1 MDCRTIEFS
10 PIRAQQRIDKV
21 LRVFP
26 KALVF
31 RIIAFC
37 LYLLGAKLNQISALV
52 GMPEESIR
60 TYARVV
66 FRDGFDAL
74 LDRRRNATPVVFP
87 TVQASAST
95 RVEDDWLIVKFDSI
109 SGEIKIPI
117 EHKVQART
125 VLLTLVQS
133 KLLANQD
140 IASALALSPGTCH
153 QLAKKLLV
161 NDVELALFDK
171 RRGQTRDYRVG
182 TIQKAEIIKHYAAR
196 AVSGHC
202 TSSDKVAEAVNA
214 DSEIQIS
221 ARTLRWHVAKLGLP
235 LIKRSLPE
243 MVDTLK
249 KTPDPAS

>member
-1 MDCRTIEFS
+1 MDCRNIEFS

-26 KALVF
+26 KALLF
-31 RIIAFC
+31 RILAFS
-37 LYLLGAKLNQISALV
+37 LYLLGAKLNQISSLL

-74 LDRRRNATPVVFP
+74 VDRRMNATSVVSPPV
-87 TVQASAST
+87 QQSACL
-95 RVEDDWLIVKFDSI
+95 RVERDWLIVAFNSV

-117 EHKVQART
+117 EHKLQART
-125 VLLTLVQS
+125 VLLTLAQS
-133 KLLANQD
+133 GLLANQD
-140 IASALALSPGTCH
+140 IASALALSPRTCH
-153 QLAKKLLV
+153 QLANKLLV
-161 NDVELALFDK
+161 NDIELALFDK
-171 RRGQTRDYRVG
+171 RRGQPQDYRVG
-182 TIQKAEIIKHYAAR
+182 PVLKAEIIKHYAAR
-196 AVSGHC
+196 AVTGHS
-202 TSSDKVAEAVNA
+202 TSSDKVAEAVNM
-214 DSEIQIS
+214 DSEIQIPP
-221 ARTLRWHVAKLGLP
+221 RTLRWHIAKLGLP